1 MSLLALGTT
10 KQSAFLFTLE
20 CIFPTSKA
28 TLLLS
33 ECLRNQN
40 DAQGIMHRSDR
51 SQISRNSSA
60 VCPVAK
66 GFGTQ
71 RPSLKPDIW
80 YTDNGLYEEE

>member
-1 MSLLALGTT
+1 MLLR
-10 KQSAFLFTLE
+10 
-20 CIFPTSKA
+20 
-28 TLLLS
+28 

-40 DAQGIMHRSDR
+40 DVQGNMHRTDSN
-51 SQISRNSSA
+51 QIIRNGAA

-80 YTDNGLYEEE
+80 YTNNGLYEEE